1 MEKDFYLLVNSKIL
15 PPIFKSVIETKELI
29 ANGTAKNVS
38 QATKITGISRS
49 AFYKY
54 RDYVVKYEKF
64 DKDTIN
70 LSAILKD
77 QAGVFSALTTL
88 LYQNGA
94 NIITVKQDI
103 PSDGEA
109 KVFLTIKSDNIKC
122 TSADLINQL
131 EEIDGVILIDVI

>member
-94 NIITVKQDI
+94 NIITVNQDI
-103 PSDGEA
+103 PSNGKA
-109 KVFLTIKSDNIKC
+109 KVFLTIKSDSLQC
-122 TSADLINQL
+122 SAADLIGRL
-131 EEIDGVILIDVI
+131 EVINGVISIDII